1 VSTITETNKHAGMTL
16 KAM

>member
-16 KAM
+16 KAI